1 MTKHKV
7 YKLEQVYLYFHTEN
21 VSIILDICFDVE
33 VEWPTLNLSWRRR
46 HFVVTEYALYS
57 FFFFFTSAIEFKLWH
72 NVHKMVTVR
81 GRLPFSAT
89 GPTLLGF

>member
-33 VEWPTLNLSWRRR
+33 VVWPTLKSQLK
-46 HFVVTEYALYS
+46 T
-57 FFFFFTSAIEFKLWH
+57 
-72 NVHKMVTVR
+72 
-81 GRLPFSAT
+81 
-89 GPTLLGF
+89 